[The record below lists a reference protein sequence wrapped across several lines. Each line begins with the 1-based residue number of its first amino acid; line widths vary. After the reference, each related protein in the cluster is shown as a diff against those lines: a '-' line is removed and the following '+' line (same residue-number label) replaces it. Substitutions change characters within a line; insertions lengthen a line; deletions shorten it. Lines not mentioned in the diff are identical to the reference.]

1 MHRAL
6 CNLISNAYRHT
17 PETGQVDITI
27 ADGMIE
33 VQDTGTGIPES
44 HLPHVQE
51 RFYRV
56 DASRSRKAGGTGLGL
71 SIVQSIA
78 AAHGGDVTI
87 KSIEGAGTTVT
98 ISFSA

>member
-1 MHRAL
+1 MSI
-6 CNLISNAYRHT
+6 NVDGSTISVTDN
-17 PETGQVDITI
+17 GS
-27 ADGMIE
+27 
-33 VQDTGTGIPES
+33 GIPES

-78 AAHGGDVTI
+78 AAHGGDVAI
-87 KSIEGAGTTVT
+87 ESIEGAGTTVT